1 MDVSAGDAPLAADS
15 PAVEGN
21 PCWRIAVFT
30 AWFHAPVVSVPQF
43 SVVKLVDSISIIS
56 IGAFVFKSGGHFPAC
71 VVTFGMLWDHAQQP
85 VHVGQVCKHATHE
98 KDGYNHCGRH
108 VQGTVLSV

>member
-1 MDVSAGDAPLAADS
+1 VRQLFPPISPLSCALFTPVCPLYRVLCS
-15 PAVEGN
+15 IQWTYRLVMRRSLRTLPLWKVILV
-21 PCWRIAVFT
+21 WRISVFT

-71 VVTFGMLWDHAQQP
+71 VVTFGML
-85 VHVGQVCKHATHE
+85 
-98 KDGYNHCGRH
+98 
-108 VQGTVLSV
+108 